1 MTQKEFIAFLQQLLG
16 LVDIRNDCSIA
27 LAKNAL
33 QAMVTL
39 ALDTRK
45 IDKTTETMMKS
56 AVDDF
61 DNLLKNRD
69 EFINTK

>member
-1 MTQKEFIAFLQQLLG
+1 MTQKEFIEFLQKLLA
-16 LVDIRNDCSIA
+16 LVDVRNDCSIA

-39 ALDTRK
+39 SLDTRK
-45 IDKTTETMMKS
+45 VDKTTETMMKS

-61 DNLLKNRD
+61 DNLLQNR
-69 EFINTK
+69 EQFISGQ

>member
-1 MTQKEFIAFLQQLLG
+1 MTQKEFIEFLQKLLA
-16 LVDIRNDCSIA
+16 LVDVRNDCSIA

-45 IDKTTETMMKS
+45 VDKTTETMMKS

-61 DNLLKNRD
+61 DNLLQNR
-69 EFINTK
+69 EQFISGQ

>member
-1 MTQKEFIAFLQQLLG
+1 MTQKEFISFLQQLLG

>member
-1 MTQKEFIAFLQQLLG
+1 MTQKEFIEFLQKLLA
-16 LVDIRNDCSIA
+16 LVDVRNDCSIA

-33 QAMVTL
+33 QAMVIL

-45 IDKTTETMMKS
+45 VDKTTETMMKS

-61 DNLLKNRD
+61 DNLLQNR
-69 EFINTK
+69 EQFISGK